1 MKSLKLKIILFLAP
15 FMIGGTLML
24 TVGGL
29 FSGSDPEQTT
39 GDGNVGVTGLPEEV
53 LKWEPAV
60 IALTTKYN
68 ILEYKNYIL
77 CIIMI
82 ESGGKGS
89 DPMQSSESAGG
100 EAGSI
105 QDPLVSLNQGISYYA
120 SLVTKAKENNIT
132 DVDVINQA
140 YNFGASYITNI
151 AGKGGKHTLELAE
164 EYSKTVVAPSL
175 NNHSGAT
182 YSYKN
187 AVSEKYGK
195 TYLYLNG
202 GNFYYPFLLK
212 QYLTAGNTTGKFI
225 VPVDNPQ
232 ISSGFV
238 DRINPVTGLPESH
251 KGLDFAQPIGDNI
264 KASQDGEVVVAQF
277 DGQPVQGYGKCTIL
291 KHSDGTFTLYAHQS
305 EQLVSVGDQ
314 VKQGQVIGKVG
325 STGQST
331 GPHLHFEIRKSYLG
345 GQINPAPELGIN

>member
-1 MKSLKLKIILFLAP
+1 MKSFKKKIALFLLPYVIGLSLIMA
-15 FMIGGTLML
+15 IGGM
-24 TVGGL
+24 
-29 FSGSDPEQTT
+29 FSSSTPESSQ
-39 GDGNVGVTGLPEEV
+39 GDGNVGVTGLPPEV
-53 LKWEPAV
+53 MKWEPAV
-60 IALTTKYN
+60 IELTTKYN

-77 CIIMI
+77 CIIMV
-82 ESGGKGS
+82 ESGGKGT
-89 DPMQSSESAGG
+89 DPMQSSESAGQ
-100 EAGSI
+100 EAGAI
-105 QDPLVSLNQGISYYA
+105 QDPLISLNQGVSYYA
-120 SLVTKAKENNIT
+120 NLVNKAKELNVT

-140 YNFGASYITNI
+140 YNFGGSYISNI
-151 AGKGGKHTLELAE
+151 AKKGGKHSLDLAE

-175 NNHSGAT
+175 GNNSGST

-187 AVSEKYGK
+187 VVSEKYGR

-202 GNFYYPFLLK
+202 GNFYYSFLLK
-212 QYLTAGNTTGKFI
+212 QYLTTGNTSGKYI

-238 DRINPVTGLPESH
+238 DRINPVTGAPESH
-251 KGLDFAQPIGDNI
+251 KGLDFAQPQGDNI

-291 KHSDGTFTLYAHQS
+291 KHSDGTYTLYAHQS
-305 EQLVSVGDQ
+305 EQLVTVGDK

-331 GPHLHFEIRKSYLG
+331 GSHLHFEIRKDYYG
-345 GQINPAPELGIN
+345 GQVDPAPALGIS